1 MNDAR
6 FENNSWWNSIF
17 IQWKFTDLL
26 LISYTLWRN
35 IKLPFLSC
43 SKGAFG
49 FGGFNLAYDIQIER
63 KHFIKITQIESST
76 NFQGYIILF
85 ELFFYP
91 DRFYFLYMLK
101 ICILVEWEKQNKQ
114 MQIDHLEKSFN
125 QVWLLFFF
133 ICRTFV
139 RFDCRP
145 SFYAENSALI
155 FFLLPFR
162 SFMINF
168 ETFRRNSRRKQD
180 PVYIMSHAPCNQQ
193 SSS

>member
-125 QVWLLFFF
+125 QVWLLFFLSVALSSVLTADLVF
-133 ICRTFV
+133 TLKTALWS
-139 RFDCRP
+139 
-145 SFYAENSALI
+145 SFYCHFAALW
-155 FFLLPFR
+155 
-162 SFMINF
+162 
-168 ETFRRNSRRKQD
+168 
-180 PVYIMSHAPCNQQ
+180 
-193 SSS
+193 